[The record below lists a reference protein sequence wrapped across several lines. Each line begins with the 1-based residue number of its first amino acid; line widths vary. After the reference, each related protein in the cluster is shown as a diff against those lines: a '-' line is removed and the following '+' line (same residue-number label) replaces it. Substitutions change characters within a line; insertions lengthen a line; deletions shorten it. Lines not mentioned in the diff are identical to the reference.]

1 MLYPY
6 YPYKSTLQSPQYLVN
21 HRFKCSSVYEHRSI
35 TMFKYEFSG
44 FSLSRI
50 DRGIYTGSRVS
61 ILPLIHR
68 KLSLD
73 LWLLNWSS
81 DVWGESGERGGYN
94 VFS

>member
-1 MLYPY
+1 MN
-6 YPYKSTLQSPQYLVN
+6 LVVLV
-21 HRFKCSSVYEHRSI
+21 FQGLTEVFI
-35 TMFKYEFSG
+35 
-44 FSLSRI
+44 L
-50 DRGIYTGSRVS
+50 VAVLS

>member
-1 MLYPY
+1 MN
-6 YPYKSTLQSPQYLVN
+6 LVVLV
-21 HRFKCSSVYEHRSI
+21 FQGLTEVFILVAVLC
-35 TMFKYEFSG
+35 
-44 FSLSRI
+44 
-50 DRGIYTGSRVS
+50 
-61 ILPLIHR
+61 ILPLIHS